1 MIRRPPISTRTYTL
15 FPYTTLFR
23 STQTGAV
30 LHGDEEVVY
39 ADAGYTGAQNRPELA
54 DVKVDWRIAER
65 RSAVQRLAEGEYKEA
80 VKHLEHLKAK
90 MRARVEHPFRVIKRQ
105 FGYMKVRY
113 RGLAKNTAQVFMLF
127 ALSNQI
133 GRANV

>member
-1 MIRRPPISTRTYTL
+1 MIRRPPRSTLTDTL

-23 STQTGAV
+23 SV

-80 VKHLEHLKAK
+80 VKH
-90 MRARVEHPFRVIKRQ
+90 
-105 FGYMKVRY
+105 
-113 RGLAKNTAQVFMLF
+113 
-127 ALSNQI
+127 QI
-133 GRANV
+133 GRASCRERVCSTCRSRWSPYDYKKKDNKTSDRR

>member
-1 MIRRPPISTRTYTL
+1 MRISDW
-15 FPYTTLFR
+15 
-23 STQTGAV
+23 SS
-30 LHGDEEVVY
+30 
-39 ADAGYTGAQNRPELA
+39 
-54 DVKVDWRIAER
+54 DVCSSDLVDWRIAER
-65 RSAVQRLAEGEYKEA
+65 RSAVQRLAEGEYKET

-127 ALSNQI
+127 ALSNLWMA
-133 GRANV
+133 RRRLLADRKSTRLNSSH